1 MLSHLLITIIATDAI
16 RALGSERAAE
26 NQQPPH
32 LLVILV
38 DDLGYNNVGF
48 HNDQQISPEID
59 RLAQEE
65 GVVLEALYTFR
76 YFLARN
82 VMGWYWRPEFG

>member
-1 MLSHLLITIIATDAI
+1 MLSHLLITLMPMVPTGVT
-16 RALGSERAAE
+16 RAPGSERAAE

-76 YFLARN
+76 YFPVRN
-82 VMGWYWRPEFG
+82 VKA

>member
-1 MLSHLLITIIATDAI
+1 MLSHLLITAMTMFATGLT
-16 RALGSERAAE
+16 RAQGNERAAE

-59 RLAQEE
+59 RLAQKE

-76 YFLARN
+76 YLLAGKVRA
-82 VMGWYWRPEFG
+82 